1 MEAEGHKGATA
12 PSGPAKRGKRPET
25 GSGLREPAGG
35 RRGPAGTGNRTESLT
50 QDRNRLRLPAPQLR
64 GDVVRPYR
72 SARLSPAHTGRDRAT
87 WRRRG
92 QMLDLTPRSLSV

>member
-35 RRGPAGTGNRTESLT
+35 RRVPAGTRNRTESLT

-72 SARLSPAHTGRDRAT
+72 SARLSPAHMGRDRAT